1 VNPFLL
7 VVLGYVMGATPTS
20 YWVGRAFH
28 GVDLRTVGS
37 GNLGATNAF
46 RVLGWKAALPVV
58 LFDVGKGFLP
68 AWGFP
73 RLDGPGLGSHW
84 ALIYGSAAILGH
96 VFSVWVRFR
105 GGKGVATSAGV
116 FLAVAPWAAL
126 LAFLAWILVLAT
138 TRIVSLASIMAAVAL
153 PLAVFLLP
161 HRGGP
166 ALLVF
171 AAALGAF
178 VIWAHRANVGRLL
191 RGEEKRISSSGRGSS
206 GPEHRGGS

>member
-1 VNPFLL
+1 VNPLLL
-7 VVLGYVMGATPTS
+7 VVLGYFLGATPTS
-20 YWVGRAFH
+20 YWVGRAFY

-46 RVLGWKAALPVV
+46 RIFGWKAALPVV
-58 LFDVGKGFLP
+58 LFDMGKGFVP

-73 RLDGPGLGSHW
+73 RLDGPALGTHW
-84 ALIYGSAAILGH
+84 ALIYGAAAIMGH

-116 FLAVAPWAAL
+116 FLGVAPWAAL

-138 TRIVSLASIMAAVAL
+138 TRIVSLASIVAAVVL

-161 HRGGP
+161 HQGGH

-171 AAALGAF
+171 SLVLGAF
-178 VIWAHRANVGRLL
+178 VIWAHRANLGRLL
-191 RGEEKRISSSGRGSS
+191 RGDEKRISSAGQGSS
-206 GPEHRGGS
+206 GPAGRGGP